1 MNGISK
7 RKTYIYYEKRVEI
20 KWKITREA
28 YGSGDKMRMDFSDCT
43 LEVSIGAFKTK
54 QEIPED
60 QAGNKY
66 KNMMLIVAINLK

>member
-1 MNGISK
+1 
-7 RKTYIYYEKRVEI
+7 
-20 KWKITREA
+20 
-28 YGSGDKMRMDFSDCT
+28 MRMDFSDCT